1 MQKNASGANL
11 SIQQTGNMKK
21 TLIIINVFLLAA
33 ATFSA
38 EPDFMDIAPKNATP
52 PNLKPDEKVDSIL
65 ASVNGIPVSLM
76 DVIYDSRREESKL
89 CLVYNGNDLYQEV
102 HKMRKKVLSD
112 IINRY
117 LVLADYDKKKFEIPD
132 QYIESLIDDLAI
144 SYGCATR
151 HELEAKAKKVGSSLE
166 ELRKKAKEKI
176 ALQVMINNY
185 YYASVNL
192 TPKELF
198 EYYEQHKSEF
208 STPAKL
214 KIELLMLKK
223 NHEKYDQALQ
233 QIKEEL
239 KSSNKK
245 TFTALVKLYSDGP
258 NAAAGGDLGWIDEPR
273 LRPEFAQALKA
284 LKAGD
289 VTGAIDTDEGTY
301 FLRLDQ
307 YEPGVTASYQ
317 KLNGELRDKVE
328 SKLKETAYAEY
339 IEKLKKDAIIRYY
352 Y

>member
-1 MQKNASGANL
+1 
-11 SIQQTGNMKK
+11 MKA
-21 TLIIINVFLLAA
+21 TLIIINVFILAA
-33 ATFSA
+33 AAFAA

-89 CLVYNGNDLYQEV
+89 CLVYNGSDLYQEV
-102 HKMRKKVLSD
+102 HKMRKKILSE

-117 LVLADYDKKKFEIPD
+117 LILADYDKKKFEIPD
-132 QYIESLIDDLAI
+132 QYIESLIDELAI

-176 ALQVMINNY
+176 AVQVMINNY

-208 STPAKL
+208 STPARL

-223 NHEKYDQALQ
+223 DHEKYDQALQ
-233 QIKEEL
+233 QINDEL
-239 KSSNKK
+239 KSYSKK

-273 LRPEFAQALKA
+273 LRPEFAQALKG

-289 VTGAIDTDEGTY
+289 VTGAINTDEGTY
-301 FLRLDQ
+301 FLRLEQ
-307 YEPGVTASYQ
+307 YEPGVTATYQ
-317 KLNGELRDKVE
+317 KLNAELRDKVE